1 MGQARNSGSGTP
13 RGKAARAR
21 RSAAVPADALD
32 SLSRATTRLAGV
44 PIEAAIG
51 VLAVGIVAERNA
63 RSALRSATS
72 RATLSLLDAVLERV
86 LAEDP
91 LDLVIERIELA
102 EVPQRLADRMLDDGI
117 AERVATRVIEGPE
130 LERMLVDALSSEQMQ
145 GALAR
150 ALEHEAVGNLLE
162 RLAASPGSER
172 LVSLLIDSPLP
183 EEIVRQLL
191 ETEALWVFV
200 DEIARSPSV
209 TEAIAHQGAGFVDE
223 VADKARDRSRSADQ
237 WVQRIARRVGRRG
250 DQPPGAPLPDVPA
263 P

>member
-1 MGQARNSGSGTP
+1 MAQARHNGSAAP
-13 RGKAARAR
+13 RGKAARPP
-21 RSAAVPADALD
+21 RSHTAPTGAVDTLY
-32 SLSRATTRLAGV
+32 RATTRLVGV

-51 VLAVGIVAERNA
+51 ALAVGIVAERNA
-63 RSALRSATS
+63 RSALRSAGS
-72 RATLSLLDAVLERV
+72 RATLGVLDALLERL
-86 LAEDP
+86 LADDA
-91 LDLVIERIELA
+91 LDLMIERIEVA
-102 EVPQRLADRMLDDGI
+102 EVPERVADRMLDDGI
-117 AERVATRVIEGPE
+117 AQRVATRVIEGPE
-130 LERMLVDALSSEQMQ
+130 LERMLVEALSSEQMQ

-150 ALEHEAVGNLLE
+150 ALEHEAVGHLLE
-162 RLAASPGSER
+162 RLVASPGNER

-223 VADKARDRSRSADQ
+223 IADKARDRSRSADQ

-250 DQPPGAPLPDVPA
+250 DRPPGAPLPDIQA